1 MKLFRKE
8 EVKNTV
14 EIPSRV
20 KNMDKSSLLTWFDTS
35 IMGLG
40 GSFDKWRFHGGEPE
54 QVTEA
59 LTALNVI
66 WEELQQRVDK

>member
-1 MKLFRKE
+1 
-8 EVKNTV
+8 
-14 EIPSRV
+14 
-20 KNMDKSSLLTWFDTS
+20 MDKSSLLTWFDTS

-40 GSFDKWRFHGGEPE
+40 GSFDKWRFHGGTPD

-59 LTALNVI
+59 LTSLNII

>member
-1 MKLFRKE
+1 MKIFRKE
-8 EVKNTV
+8 DIKSAIQ
-14 EIPSRV
+14 IPSRV

-40 GSFDKWRFHGGEPE
+40 GSFDKWRFHGGTPD

-59 LTALNVI
+59 LTSLNII